1 MKQRT
6 TQLGV
11 RKNPDSPRVHGLRLS
26 ANSPSAL
33 LSDIED
39 SQGREL
45 TKDEPFSSQSKVSS
59 REPKQIQFKG
69 DAGFEPLLDA
79 SEAASLLRIH
89 PKTLQKLARIGYLP
103 AYRVGKFW
111 RYRASDLEKWL
122 RSDAN
127 SDRQL
132 ADCVDFT
139 QEKNQ

>member
-1 MKQRT
+1 MKHRT

-11 RKNPDSPRVHGLRLS
+11 RESPDSSRVHGLRLS
-26 ANSPSAL
+26 ANLSSA
-33 LSDIED
+33 SFGDVD
-39 SQGREL
+39 DARRNEL
-45 TKDEPFSSQSKVSS
+45 FSCQSTVSS
-59 REPKQIQFKG
+59 RERKQMQVKR

-79 SEAASLLRIH
+79 PEAASLLRIH
-89 PKTLQKLARIGYLP
+89 PKTLQKLARTGRVP

-111 RYRASDLEKWL
+111 RYRASDLEMWL

-132 ADCVDFT
+132 ADRVDFT